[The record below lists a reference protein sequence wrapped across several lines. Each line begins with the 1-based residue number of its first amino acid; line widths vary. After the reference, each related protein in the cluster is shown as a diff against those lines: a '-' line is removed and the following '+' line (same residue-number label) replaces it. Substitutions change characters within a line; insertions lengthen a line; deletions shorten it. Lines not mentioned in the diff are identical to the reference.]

1 MADTYFQGK
10 ERAAGLKAASAL
22 RVALRAK
29 IKSKFNRRSGDMEKS
44 TVTAK
49 YKEGFLDRLV
59 LDSPHYSFK
68 QHFGSSLSGTTG
80 ETSRKQ
86 TTVNSFARHVNG
98 ETVTVKSHT
107 RKATNVVAHI
117 KGIDYKSKNH
127 IAEAFKSTNALQQL
141 ANDLGENRIVNITS
155 QIDFQ

>member
-1 MADTYFQGK
+1 MVDSSFLEK
-10 ERAAGLKAASAL
+10 ERAAGRKASAAL
-22 RVALRAK
+22 RVAFRAK
-29 IKSKFNRRSGDMEKS
+29 IKSTFNRRSGDMEKS

-59 LDSPHYSFK
+59 LGSPHYSFK
-68 QHFGSSLSGTTG
+68 HHFGSSLSGTTG
-80 ETSRKQ
+80 ATSRKQ
-86 TTVNSFARHVNG
+86 SSVNSFSRHVNG
-98 ETVTVKSHT
+98 ENVTVKSHT

-141 ANDLGENRIVNITS
+141 ATDLGENRIVNITS
-155 QIDFQ
+155 QIDFE